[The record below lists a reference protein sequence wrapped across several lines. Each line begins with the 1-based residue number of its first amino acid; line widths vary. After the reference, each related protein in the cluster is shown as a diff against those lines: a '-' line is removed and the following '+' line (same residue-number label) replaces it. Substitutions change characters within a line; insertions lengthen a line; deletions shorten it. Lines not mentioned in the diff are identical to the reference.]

1 MLIFPLSSLAGWP
14 GGRRQPRPR
23 IYSSRPLILLFLAH
37 LVKDRQTL
45 WISCH
50 LRFNSGMCTQA
61 STFAAA
67 SCLFKASFS
76 SVCRLL
82 LQFHERRSAFWR
94 KSSTTIPLPQ
104 FERDIRNLLFLALLL
119 YFYYRRD
126 YTLFFNLILWGEKKS
141 ESSS

>member
-14 GGRRQPRPR
+14 GGRQPRPR

-61 STFAAA
+61 SPHSLLAAFSKHHFQA
-67 SCLFKASFS
+67 YADYYSSFMREEVLFEGKA
-76 SVCRLL
+76 V
-82 LQFHERRSAFWR
+82 
-94 KSSTTIPLPQ
+94 
-104 FERDIRNLLFLALLL
+104 LLFPYRNSSETLEIS
-119 YFYYRRD
+119 YFSHCCC
-126 YTLFFNLILWGEKKS
+126 TSIIEETTHCSLT
-141 ESSS
+141 